1 MKRINELN
9 KYGLLNSLLGIL
21 NNYDEDDSKVTIAK
35 YFLIHFDRLDDIN
48 IFDAADECFV
58 TRTSI
63 RRFAKFIG
71 FDNFRHLK
79 KDHEQYDYYLQFDD
93 REDYPDYLADQ
104 IIQMAANLR
113 NVVGTDIDEIVRT
126 IIASREIIF
135 LVSDIYGARCLEFQ
149 KEMIFSGK
157 MVRIVSYNF
166 SDNKVLKRIVPSDLV
181 IVISVL
187 GSFTYQIDE
196 FISQL
201 SCKKA
206 IMTSMDDPD
215 MLGNYDLVLP
225 MGEIGH
231 PSSKTVYHTLAIEY
245 YLDVIYHEYQ
255 RQVRKKGT

>member
-1 MKRINELN
+1 MNDLN
-9 KYGLLNSLLGIL
+9 KYGLLNSLLGII
-21 NNYDEDDSKVTIAK
+21 NNYDEDDSKVIIAK
-35 YFLIHFDRLDDIN
+35 YFLKHFDRLDEIN

-79 KDHEQYDYYLQFDD
+79 KDHEQYDYYLQF
-93 REDYPDYLADQ
+93 EEKSNYPEYLANQ
-104 IIQMAANLR
+104 ITQMATNLR
-113 NVVGTDIDEIVRT
+113 NRIGGEVEEVVEA
-126 IIASREIIF
+126 IIGSREIVF

-166 SDNKVLKRIVPSDLV
+166 SDSKVLKRIDPDDLV

-187 GSFTYQIDE
+187 GSFIYQMNDLIN
-196 FISQL
+196 QL
-201 SCKKA
+201 ECRKA
-206 IMTSMDDPD
+206 IMTSIEDSN
-215 MLGNYDLVLP
+215 MLSNFDLILP
-225 MGEIGH
+225 MGEVGS

-245 YLDVIYHEYQ
+245 YLDVVYHEYQ
-255 RQVRKKGT
+255 RQVKKGT